1 MFTLYILLFVS
12 FIILVV
18 YVTRRKKRLPPGPI
32 GLPIIGNLL
41 SIDPK
46 APHESMAQL
55 AWKYGHISSL
65 WMGSIFTVILS
76 DPKLVRQAYA
86 KDTFTDRA
94 RLYLTHGIMKG
105 QGIIAAEGELWREH
119 RKFVAGCLKNFGMAR
134 FASPRRNKLEER
146 ILIAVEETLVDTQIK
161 DYDIPKGTMVLSVLW
176 AIHLNPLYWPDPN
189 AFKPARFISEDGS
202 LKKPDAFFPFQCG
215 KRMCIGDEL
224 ARMMLFLF
232 SARILQKFSLSA
244 PLDHTI
250 DLEGQCGITLV
261 PKSQRIV
268 FKKRR

>member
-1 MFTLYILLFVS
+1 
-12 FIILVV
+12 
-18 YVTRRKKRLPPGPI
+18 
-32 GLPIIGNLL
+32 
-41 SIDPK
+41 
-46 APHESMAQL
+46 MAQL

-105 QGIIAAEGELWREH
+105 Q
-119 RKFVAGCLKNFGMAR
+119 
-134 FASPRRNKLEER
+134 
-146 ILIAVEETLVDTQIK
+146 